1 MRLAEG
7 EAPDISEAV
16 RKVGISRSTYY
27 KYKDYVMELSA
38 KKTSKRAIISM
49 QLRHE
54 TGVLEKLIRVIASHS
69 YSIWTI
75 NQSPPVNNIATIMI
89 ALNMDD
95 ATCGLEQLILD
106 MRETEGIKKAN
117 LIGVE

>member
-1 MRLAEG
+1 
-7 EAPDISEAV
+7 
-16 RKVGISRSTYY
+16 
-27 KYKDYVMELSA
+27 
-38 KKTSKRAIISM
+38 
-49 QLRHE
+49 
-54 TGVLEKLIRVIASHS
+54 
-69 YSIWTI
+69 
-75 NQSPPVNNIATIMI
+75 MI

>member
-1 MRLAEG
+1 M
-7 EAPDISEAV
+7 
-16 RKVGISRSTYY
+16 
-27 KYKDYVMELSA
+27 
-38 KKTSKRAIISM
+38 
-49 QLRHE
+49 
-54 TGVLEKLIRVIASHS
+54 IASHS